1 VRAHGPQMNDS
12 GIPTDMARRRRWWRS
27 GGGAS
32 EGEFS
37 LDKGSERGYSLMIDE
52 FRDFIPLSDAFAKAS
67 RG

>member
-1 VRAHGPQMNDS
+1 MV
-12 GIPTDMARRRRWWRS
+12 ARRRRWWRS